1 MDDVRDHAKKYSP
14 KKKDEKN
21 DKKNFLAI
29 NRMRLMLLEDNRKQ
43 KQREIIEE

>member
-14 KKKDEKN
+14 KKKD

-29 NRMRLMLLEDNRKQ
+29 NRVRLMLLEDNRKQ
-43 KQREIIEE
+43 KQREMIEE